1 MISREDCLALCGLSI
16 DEILALAEHEH
27 VPTMLA
33 AGLGAHLLCQ
43 KDGCR
48 TIRQMIID
56 DIADALA
63 RGDTRRVSEL
73 KRTLK
78 TFLADHP
85 VPGTAAS
92 GASPRSRPRSHLH
105 HQPSRQLLGINLK

>member
-1 MISREDCLALCGLSI
+1 MISREDCLALCGLSV

-27 VPTMLA
+27 IPTMLA
-33 AGLGAHLLCQ
+33 VGLGAHLLCQ

-56 DIADALA
+56 DMDDALS
-63 RGDTRRVSEL
+63 RGDTEHVAEL

-78 TFLADHP
+78 TFLAEHP
-85 VPGTAAS
+85 APGEAA
-92 GASPRSRPRSHLH
+92 GDASNSR
-105 HQPSRQLLGINLK
+105 